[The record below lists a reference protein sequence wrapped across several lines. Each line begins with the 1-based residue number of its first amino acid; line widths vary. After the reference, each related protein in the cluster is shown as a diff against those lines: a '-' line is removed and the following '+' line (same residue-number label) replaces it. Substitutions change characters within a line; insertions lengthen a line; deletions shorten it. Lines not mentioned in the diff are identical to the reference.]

1 MNQRVAI
8 VLILALAA
16 TMAVWAQR
24 AKPTKPAQPAQAAES
39 QTPVAKQ
46 PQAKSKGEAEALMAV
61 FNAQD
66 PDTRLKAIETLL
78 SKFNDTE
85 FKAVAMQLAAAT
97 YQQKNDF
104 DNMVIWAERTLEA
117 DPNSFAAMLMLA
129 TGIASRT
136 REFDLDREEKLARA
150 EKYARTAE
158 EVLKTALKPNPSLTD
173 EQWEAAK
180 KDIRAQAHEA
190 LAMAAIPRKKY
201 DVAIAEFRTAV
212 EMASTPDP
220 TSLVRLGLV
229 YNMAGKYDEAIAT
242 LDKVMTAADVPPQIK
257 QYAQAERVR
266 AIQNKAA
273 GAKPAAPP
281 AAAAPPQVEIK
292 KP

>member
-8 VLILALAA
+8 VLILALVA
-16 TMAVWAQR
+16 TMAVCAQR
-24 AKPTKPAQPAQAAES
+24 GQPAKSAQAAQAAS

-46 PQAKSKGEAEALMAV
+46 PQVKSKGEAEALNTV

-66 PDTRLKAIETLL
+66 PDTRLTAIQDFLA
-78 SKFNDTE
+78 KYNDSE

-104 DNMVIWAERTLEA
+104 ENMVIWAERTLEA

-150 EKYARTAE
+150 EKYAHAAE
-158 EVLKTALKPNPSLTD
+158 DILKTALKPNPGLTD
-173 EQWEAAK
+173 EQWETAK
-180 KDIRAQAHEA
+180 KDIRSQAHEA

-201 DVAIAEFRTAV
+201 DVAIAEFKTAL
-212 EMASTPDP
+212 EIGNTPDP
-220 TSLVRLGLV
+220 ATQVRLGVV

-242 LDKVMTAADVPPQIK
+242 LDKVMAAADVLPQIK

-266 AIQNKAA
+266 AIQSKAA